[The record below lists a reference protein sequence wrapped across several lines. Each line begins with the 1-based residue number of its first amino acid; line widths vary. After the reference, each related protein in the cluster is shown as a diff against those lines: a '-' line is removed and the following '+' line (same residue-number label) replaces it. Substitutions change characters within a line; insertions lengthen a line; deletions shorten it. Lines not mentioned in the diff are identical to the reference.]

1 MAIIRQKRE
10 QHFSV
15 ISNDV
20 LNDKRLSFK
29 ARGLLVYMLS
39 MKDDWKF
46 YTAELVEHS
55 EKDGIKS
62 IRSALNEIEAA
73 GYLQRIQSRGKHG
86 HFKEQDWK
94 LFDTPTFS
102 PEAPL
107 RHAVERQTDKR
118 QTAKGTLTIT
128 NCNNNLNKQILNISS
143 SNEEK
148 QEEDSRKE
156 IDTFIRYF
164 EGTMFIETTPT
175 QKTRLRSLLRAVPSE
190 NRKEIVESIVQG
202 IPIKVKDPVSYF
214 AKSLINASQEA
225 KS

>member
-10 QHFSV
+10 KHFSV

-46 YTAELVEHS
+46 YTTELVSHS
-55 EKDGIKS
+55 ERDGIKS
-62 IRSALNEIEAA
+62 IRSALNEIEAM
-73 GYLQRIQSRGKHG
+73 GYLRRTQSRGKHG
-86 HFKEQDWK
+86 HFEEQDWE
-94 LFDTPTFS
+94 LLDTPTIS
-102 PEAPL
+102 PEVPL
-107 RHAVERQTDKR
+107 RNAAER
-118 QTAKGTLTIT
+118 QTAKRHAANGTLTNT
-128 NCNNNLNKQILNISS
+128 NSNKNLNKQILNISS

-156 IDTFIRYF
+156 IDPFIRYF

-175 QKTRLRSLLRAVPSE
+175 QKTRLRSLLRAVPSK

-202 IPIKVKDPVSYF
+202 MPIKVKDPVSYF

>member
-1 MAIIRQKRE
+1 MAIIRQRRE
-10 QHFSV
+10 NKFS
-15 ISNDV
+15 IINNDI
-20 LNDKRLSFK
+20 LNDTRLTFK

-39 MKDDWKF
+39 MKDNWKF
-46 YTAELVEHS
+46 YTSELEKHS
-55 EKDGIKS
+55 EKDGREAIQN
-62 IRSALNEIEAA
+62 ALTEIEQA
-73 GYLQRIQSRGKHG
+73 GYLKRIQKREKNGRFGS
-86 HFKEQDWK
+86 QDW
-94 LFDTPTFS
+94 LLLDTPTLS
-102 PEAPL
+102 P
-107 RHAVERQTDKR
+107 QTGFPE
-118 QTAKGTLTIT
+118 TAKPQTVKPETANPQLTNT
-128 NCNNNLNKQILNISS
+128 NSNKNLNKQILNISS

-156 IDTFIRYF
+156 IDPFIRYF

-190 NRKEIVESIVQG
+190 NREEIVESIVQG